1 MPKIN
6 VKEEKNKMKKNAYK
20 YAAMSAI
27 EEVLIDKVDT
37 LRNSVEYTRANYV
50 EGDTLPSWANKQ
62 IERDTAIADFIE
74 DFLSKM

>member
-1 MPKIN
+1 
-6 VKEEKNKMKKNAYK
+6 MKKIAYK

-27 EEVLIDKVDT
+27 EEVLVDKIDS
-37 LRNSVEYTRANYV
+37 LRNSVEYTRSDYP
-50 EGDTLPSWANKQ
+50 EGDTLPEWANKQ

>member
-1 MPKIN
+1 
-6 VKEEKNKMKKNAYK
+6 MKKNAYK

-27 EEVLIDKVDT
+27 EEALVVKVDS

-50 EGDTLPSWANKQ
+50 EGDTLPEWTKKQ

-74 DFLSKM
+74 DFIIKM